1 MMLSGSDVGVMLVD
15 DHAIVRE
22 GYRRLLESEPGFRVV
37 AECGDAQA
45 AQASLESLPS
55 GAVQVVVLDLAM
67 PGTGGLALAR
77 RIAQR
82 WPALRVLVFSMHD
95 QPATVAQ
102 ALDAGV
108 AGYITK
114 TSAPQDLVQALR
126 RVAQGQVNVLS
137 PDIERRAVR
146 PQAHAPH
153 MLLSRREFDVMQGLI
168 EGATLESIAQR
179 LCISPKTVS
188 NLQTRIRA
196 KLGVSTPIELLRYAQ
211 QHRLALN

>member
-1 MMLSGSDVGVMLVD
+1 VSSSDVGVMLVD
-15 DHAIVRE
+15 DHAVVRE
-22 GYRRLLESEPGFRVV
+22 GYRRLLESEPGIRVV
-37 AECGDAQA
+37 AECGDAQTT
-45 AQASLESLPS
+45 LTILDRLPAGS
-55 GAVQVVVLDLAM
+55 VQVVVLDLAM
-67 PGTGGLALAR
+67 PGSGGLSLAR

-95 QPATVAQ
+95 QPATIEQ

-126 RVAQGQVNVLS
+126 RVAQGEVGVLS
-137 PDIERRAVR
+137 PDIERRRNMPMACE
-146 PQAHAPH
+146 PH
-153 MLLSRREFDVMQGLI
+153 RLLSPRELDVLHGLI
-168 EGATLESIAQR
+168 EGVALQAIAQR

-211 QHRLALN
+211 HHRLLPD

>member
-1 MMLSGSDVGVMLVD
+1 MTVSGSDVGVMLVD

-22 GYRRLLESEPGFRVV
+22 GYRRLLESEPGIRVV
-37 AECGDAQA
+37 AECGDAQS

-55 GAVQVVVLDLAM
+55 GAVQVVVLDLTM
-67 PGTGGLALAR
+67 PGSGGLVLAR

-95 QPATVAQ
+95 QPATVGQ

-114 TSAPQDLVQALR
+114 TSAPQVLVQALR
-126 RVAQGQVNVLS
+126 RVAQGQVLVLS
-137 PDIERRAVR
+137 PDIERRAVLTE
-146 PQAHAPH
+146 AHAPH
-153 MLLSRREFDVMQGLI
+153 MLLSPREFDVLQGLI
-168 EGATLESIAQR
+168 EGATLESIARR

-188 NLQTRIRA
+188 NLQTRVRA

-211 QHRLALN
+211 HHRLESW